1 MMVGNQPERG
11 IILDANQ
18 PIEFNTIEDAINAV
32 IGTRHFCIPHPRSIL
47 DIATDYCLFNFPQKY
62 IMLV

>member
-1 MMVGNQPERG
+1 MMVNNQSERE

-18 PIEFNTIEDAINAV
+18 PIGFTTIRDAINAV
-32 IGTRHFCIPHPRSIL
+32 IGTKHLCIPHPRNIL
-47 DIATDYCLFNFPQKY
+47 DIAIDYCLFIFPQKY